1 MMRDD
6 ENMSFEEVTRYG
18 WFLGEEPTIL
28 CGRHPSEPLVAM
40 QVDPIE
46 PPHERVAVWD
56 TTTADLV
63 WAPENALALCWRGAD
78 EVVLLREQYS
88 DDGREGIDP
97 SRRSPHGAYTYY
109 LERHSWPPRNLLAV
123 CPLRLCLP
131 DARPS
136 AVTLSPGSDL
146 AVVQWFSSDPP
157 CEGIE
162 LVALQPRSAYQ
173 LDNAGYRAAS
183 NDTTR
188 PVFSPDGRYLAI
200 ASRRDIWWTQQ
211 PNAFYDVPSEG
222 GQFTVGQLVLL
233 DLQAAKASGH
243 YRYHEIDLEENVP
256 AGWLCED
263 SQTGDE
269 AELSQPRFVGP
280 TDLTIT
286 LPISGTQHF
295 HVPNW
300 IGAHGS

>member
-1 MMRDD
+1 MRDD
-6 ENMSFEEVTRYG
+6 DNVPFEEAMRYG
-18 WFLGEEPTIL
+18 WFLGEEPIAL
-28 CGRHPSEPLVAM
+28 CDRHPSEPLAAM
-40 QVDPIE
+40 QVDPLE

-56 TTTADLV
+56 TTTTDLV

-88 DDGREGIDP
+88 DDGRNDIDP
-97 SRRSPHGAYTYY
+97 GRSSPHGAYTYY
-109 LERHSWPPRNLLAV
+109 LERHSWPPHSLLAV

-131 DARPS
+131 EARPVYV
-136 AVTLSPGSDL
+136 ALSPGGEL
-146 AVVQWFSSDPP
+146 VAVQWFSCDPP
-157 CEGIE
+157 CEGVE
-162 LVALQPRSAYQ
+162 LVALRPRGDYQ
-173 LDNAGYRAAS
+173 VDNAGYRAAS
-183 NDTTR
+183 DDISR
-188 PVFSPDGRYLAI
+188 PVFSPDGRYLAV
-200 ASRRDIWWTQQ
+200 ASRREGWWTRQ
-211 PNAFYDVPSEG
+211 PNASYDAPSEG

-233 DLQAAKASGH
+233 DLQAAQVSGH

-256 AGWLCED
+256 VGWRYED
-263 SQTGDE
+263 PRTGDK

>member
-1 MMRDD
+1 MMWDD
-6 ENMSFEEVTRYG
+6 ENMSFEEVARYG

-40 QVDPIE
+40 QVAPIE

-88 DDGREGIDP
+88 DDGRNDIDP
-97 SRRSPHGAYTYY
+97 ARSSLHGAYTYY
-109 LERHSWPPRNLLAV
+109 LERHSWPPRSLLAV

-131 DARPS
+131 EARPVYV
-136 AVTLSPGSDL
+136 ALSPGDEL
-146 AVVQWFSSDPP
+146 VAVQWLSFDPSR
-157 CEGIE
+157 EGLE
-162 LVALQPRSAYQ
+162 LVALRPRGDHQ
-173 LDNAGYRAAS
+173 VDNAGYRAAGDHIS
-183 NDTTR
+183 R
-188 PVFSPDGRYLAI
+188 PVFSPDGRYLAV
-200 ASRRDIWWTQQ
+200 ASHWDGWWTQQ
-211 PNAFYDVPSEG
+211 PNAHCDVPSEG
-222 GQFTVGQLVLL
+222 GRFTVGQLVLL
-233 DLQAAKASGH
+233 DLQAAEASGD

-263 SQTGDE
+263 PQTGDE

-280 TDLTIT
+280 IDLAIT
-286 LPISGTQHF
+286 LPISGEQHF